1 MARTTDACPFG
12 PELQIYWDK
21 RYKLFSKFDEGIQ
34 LDEEGLY
41 SAMPETTGLEQA
53 KHIVGSVIYD
63 AFAGVGGTSIAYA
76 RAGKQVI
83 ATDINAKRLAMAE
96 HNAQIYGVSNNIDFI
111 CADFFKMASHVEAH
125 TVVLDPPWG
134 GPAYK
139 SKNVFHKEN
148 LVAQSTILDN
158 PDGHA
163 ILNLALRYFSE
174 VVLRVP
180 LNFDLSELNSYNHQ
194 SRVYDDVLDERVIC
208 RTVVFSS

>member
-111 CADFFKMASHVEAH
+111 CADFSRWLRMSKHIPSYLTRHGEGQLINQKM
-125 TVVLDPPWG
+125 
-134 GPAYK
+134 
-139 SKNVFHKEN
+139 FF
-148 LVAQSTILDN
+148 I
-158 PDGHA
+158 
-163 ILNLALRYFSE
+163 
-174 VVLRVP
+174 
-180 LNFDLSELNSYNHQ
+180 
-194 SRVYDDVLDERVIC
+194 
-208 RTVVFSS
+208 